1 MLDIEYDCFRWTTV
15 NDDILLKSMKKK
27 SYLKTPPL
35 SDLRNRLKC
44 SRIFSNIY
52 QTINYT
58 DYYGVSDFKM
68 YKKMYKKKQQ
78 LFQDIYRCLVGGG
91 VFFRIFCCVREKNGQ
106 IEKKLSYKKG
116 QVKLY

>member
-1 MLDIEYDCFRWTTV
+1 MIAV
-15 NDDILLKSMKKK
+15 NDDILLKSIKKK

-58 DYYGVSDFKM
+58 DDYGVSDF
-68 YKKMYKKKQQ
+68 KMYKKKQQ
-78 LFQDIYRCLVGGG
+78 LFQDIYRCLVGEG
-91 VFFRIFCCVREKNGQ
+91 VFFAFLLMLCSGKNGQ
-106 IEKKLSYKKG
+106 IEKKVIKKG
-116 QVKLY
+116 R